1 MQVKGS
7 VRQHAYL
14 MIPQRP
20 LRLGA
25 VRRSDGMALAF
36 HPKASRRRAGAI
48 GHLRCRPGSLHS
60 ALCYAMVMMP
70 RARRPAV
77 VLTLDGLPIDEI
89 VLAGPRMHHLSA
101 SVASKQSGNSH
112 RNPFLRDLVNCRAF
126 RTLEDDCY
134 PHDNADLARQ
144 NNRRDVI
151 AFAGIECCISWLL
164 RPVR

>member
-1 MQVKGS
+1 
-7 VRQHAYL
+7 
-14 MIPQRP
+14 
-20 LRLGA
+20 
-25 VRRSDGMALAF
+25 
-36 HPKASRRRAGAI
+36 
-48 GHLRCRPGSLHS
+48 
-60 ALCYAMVMMP
+60 MMP

-101 SVASKQSGNSH
+101 NVASKQSGNSH
-112 RNPFLRDLVNCRAF
+112 RNPLLRHLVNCRAF
-126 RTLEDDCY
+126 RALEYDYY

-164 RPVR
+164 RPVRWRFICPFICASSAAVCLSPPTRNAAGQKITIAAAVAIWSLERWLSCAPAKVAARADTDWASSASC